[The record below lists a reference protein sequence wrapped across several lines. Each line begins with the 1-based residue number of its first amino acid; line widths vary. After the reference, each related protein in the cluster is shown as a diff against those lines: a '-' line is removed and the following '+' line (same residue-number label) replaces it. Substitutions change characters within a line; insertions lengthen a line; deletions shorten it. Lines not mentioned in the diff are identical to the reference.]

1 MTEMTVGEKLRAML
15 DEGRKN
21 NTVEMP
27 HNTAMYLRAHVGNY
41 MIWDVDPDTLGIT
54 FMGTGEMGLFKKKD
68 FEPYIAAFFG
78 LNF

>member
-1 MTEMTVGEKLRAML
+1 MTEVTAGEKLRAML
-15 DEGRKN
+15 DEGRRPN
-21 NTVEMP
+21 GVE
-27 HNTAMYLRAHVGNY
+27 HRTHVGNY
-41 MIWDVDPDTLGIT
+41 MIWDADIDTLGIT

>member
-1 MTEMTVGEKLRAML
+1 MTEVALGEKLRAML
-15 DEGRKN
+15 DVGHRP

>member
-1 MTEMTVGEKLRAML
+1 MTEVTAGEKLRAML
-15 DEGRKN
+15 DEGRRP

-27 HNTAMYLRAHVGNY
+27 HN
-41 MIWDVDPDTLGIT
+41 MIWDADIDTLGIT